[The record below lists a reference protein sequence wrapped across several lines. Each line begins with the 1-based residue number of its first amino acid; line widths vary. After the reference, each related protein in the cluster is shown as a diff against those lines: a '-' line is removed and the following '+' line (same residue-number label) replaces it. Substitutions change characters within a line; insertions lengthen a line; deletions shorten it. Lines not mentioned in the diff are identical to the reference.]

1 MFMGK
6 CKAALDLI
14 SNVEKGGIL
23 HLNDPA
29 DPDNPTSP
37 TVREVLISK
46 HPPAK
51 PAHPNCILTDEPDNP
66 HPIIFESLDGSIVR
80 SAALRVSGAAGP
92 SGLDAHEW
100 RRLCTSHKA
109 ASRDLCAS
117 LATVARRI
125 CSSYV
130 DPTSIKPL
138 LACRLIAL
146 DKHPGVRPIGI
157 GDTARRIIAKAVLT
171 IAAPDI
177 QDASGCLQMCG
188 GQISGIEAA
197 VHATRS
203 AFESDESEAALLV
216 DATNAFNALNRQAAL
231 HNIRRLCPPFATIL
245 INSYRSPTELFV
257 DGDVILS
264 QEGTTQ
270 GDPLAMPMYGLA
282 TIPLIRRLDGLCKQI
297 WYADDS
303 AAIGTVEQ
311 LHAWWNRLAAEGPA
325 FGYFP
330 NPSKTWLV
338 TKQRHFDEASNMF
351 AGSGVNVTLDGRP
364 YLGAVI
370 GSQEY
375 VEEYVSSKVREWSSS
390 INILSDIAKSQ
401 PHAAFSALT
410 HGLLSKWTYLS
421 HVVPDISHL
430 LVPLDDVLR
439 TNLIPAITGRPPPND
454 LECDLFGL
462 PARHGGLGI
471 HIPSKNADRE
481 LQSSEKVTLTL
492 KDHILDQDREYGYD
506 IINDQLL
513 NKANVSKDNK
523 KRNQQEADSIY
534 QQLPDRLQK
543 AVDLARVKGASTWLT
558 VLPLTE
564 HGFTLHK
571 SAFHDALALRYGWTP
586 SRMPSKCECGNT
598 FNVEH
603 ALSCAKGGFP
613 SLRHNEVRDITASLL
628 TEVCSEVCVEPDLQ
642 PVTSDQLN
650 GASANRQDGARLD
663 VSANGV
669 WGGRFQKTYFDV
681 RVFNPL
687 APSNKNQAPAS
698 VYRKHELEKKRAYQQ
713 RIQEVEHSSFA
724 PLVLSATGGMGNE
737 ATIFYKRLASLL
749 SQKWDFPYSTTL
761 CWLRC
766 RLCYSLLRSSIQAI
780 RGARS
785 SQGHAVRSPTAIDLV
800 TIESHITENN

>member
-1 MFMGK
+1 M
-6 CKAALDLI
+6 
-14 SNVEKGGIL
+14 
-23 HLNDPA
+23 
-29 DPDNPTSP
+29 
-37 TVREVLISK
+37 
-46 HPPAK
+46 
-51 PAHPNCILTDEPDNP
+51 
-66 HPIIFESLDGSIVR
+66 
-80 SAALRVSGAAGP
+80 
-92 SGLDAHEW
+92 
-100 RRLCTSHKA
+100 
-109 ASRDLCAS
+109 
-117 LATVARRI
+117 
-125 CSSYV
+125 
-130 DPTSIKPL
+130 
-138 LACRLIAL
+138 
-146 DKHPGVRPIGI
+146 
-157 GDTARRIIAKAVLT
+157 
-171 IAAPDI
+171 
-177 QDASGCLQMCG
+177 
-188 GQISGIEAA
+188 
-197 VHATRS
+197 
-203 AFESDESEAALLV
+203 
-216 DATNAFNALNRQAAL
+216 
-231 HNIRRLCPPFATIL
+231 
-245 INSYRSPTELFV
+245 
-257 DGDVILS
+257 
-264 QEGTTQ
+264 
-270 GDPLAMPMYGLA
+270 
-282 TIPLIRRLDGLCKQI
+282 
-297 WYADDS
+297 
-303 AAIGTVEQ
+303 
-311 LHAWWNRLAAEGPA
+311 
-325 FGYFP
+325 
-330 NPSKTWLV
+330 
-338 TKQRHFDEASNMF
+338 
-351 AGSGVNVTLDGRP
+351 
-364 YLGAVI
+364 
-370 GSQEY
+370 
-375 VEEYVSSKVREWSSS
+375 REWSSS

-401 PHAAFSALT
+401 PHATFSALT

-421 HVVPDISHL
+421 RVVPDISHL
-430 LVPLDDVLR
+430 LVPLDNVLR

-454 LECDLFGL
+454 FECDLFGL

-471 HIPSKNADRE
+471 RTPSKNADRE

-492 KDHILDQDREYGYD
+492 KDHILDQDREYGYN

-586 SRMPSKCECGNT
+586 SRMPSKCECGCGNT

-628 TEVCSEVCVEPDLQ
+628 TEVCSEVCVEPDVQ

-687 APSNKNQAPAS
+687 APSNRNQAPAS

-713 RIQEVEHSSFA
+713 RIQEVEHSSFT

-761 CWLRC
+761 CWLWC

>member
-1 MFMGK
+1 M
-6 CKAALDLI
+6 
-14 SNVEKGGIL
+14 
-23 HLNDPA
+23 
-29 DPDNPTSP
+29 
-37 TVREVLISK
+37 
-46 HPPAK
+46 
-51 PAHPNCILTDEPDNP
+51 
-66 HPIIFESLDGSIVR
+66 
-80 SAALRVSGAAGP
+80 
-92 SGLDAHEW
+92 
-100 RRLCTSHKA
+100 
-109 ASRDLCAS
+109 
-117 LATVARRI
+117 
-125 CSSYV
+125 
-130 DPTSIKPL
+130 
-138 LACRLIAL
+138 
-146 DKHPGVRPIGI
+146 
-157 GDTARRIIAKAVLT
+157 
-171 IAAPDI
+171 
-177 QDASGCLQMCG
+177 
-188 GQISGIEAA
+188 
-197 VHATRS
+197 
-203 AFESDESEAALLV
+203 
-216 DATNAFNALNRQAAL
+216 
-231 HNIRRLCPPFATIL
+231 
-245 INSYRSPTELFV
+245 
-257 DGDVILS
+257 
-264 QEGTTQ
+264 
-270 GDPLAMPMYGLA
+270 
-282 TIPLIRRLDGLCKQI
+282 
-297 WYADDS
+297 
-303 AAIGTVEQ
+303 
-311 LHAWWNRLAAEGPA
+311 
-325 FGYFP
+325 
-330 NPSKTWLV
+330 
-338 TKQRHFDEASNMF
+338 
-351 AGSGVNVTLDGRP
+351 
-364 YLGAVI
+364 
-370 GSQEY
+370 
-375 VEEYVSSKVREWSSS
+375 REWSSS

-421 HVVPDISHL
+421 RVVPDISHL
-430 LVPLDDVLR
+430 LVPLDNVLR

-454 LECDLFGL
+454 LEYDLFGL

-471 HIPSKNADRE
+471 RIPSKNADRE

-564 HGFTLHK
+564 HGFTLYK

-687 APSNKNQAPAS
+687 APSNRNQAPAS

-713 RIQEVEHSSFA
+713 RIQEVEHSSFT

-737 ATIFYKRLASLL
+737 ATIFYK
-749 SQKWDFPYSTTL
+749 
-761 CWLRC
+761 
-766 RLCYSLLRSSIQAI
+766 
-780 RGARS
+780 
-785 SQGHAVRSPTAIDLV
+785 
-800 TIESHITENN
+800 

>member
-1 MFMGK
+1 
-6 CKAALDLI
+6 
-14 SNVEKGGIL
+14 
-23 HLNDPA
+23 
-29 DPDNPTSP
+29 
-37 TVREVLISK
+37 
-46 HPPAK
+46 
-51 PAHPNCILTDEPDNP
+51 
-66 HPIIFESLDGSIVR
+66 
-80 SAALRVSGAAGP
+80 
-92 SGLDAHEW
+92 
-100 RRLCTSHKA
+100 
-109 ASRDLCAS
+109 
-117 LATVARRI
+117 
-125 CSSYV
+125 
-130 DPTSIKPL
+130 
-138 LACRLIAL
+138 
-146 DKHPGVRPIGI
+146 
-157 GDTARRIIAKAVLT
+157 
-171 IAAPDI
+171 
-177 QDASGCLQMCG
+177 
-188 GQISGIEAA
+188 
-197 VHATRS
+197 
-203 AFESDESEAALLV
+203 
-216 DATNAFNALNRQAAL
+216 
-231 HNIRRLCPPFATIL
+231 
-245 INSYRSPTELFV
+245 
-257 DGDVILS
+257 
-264 QEGTTQ
+264 
-270 GDPLAMPMYGLA
+270 
-282 TIPLIRRLDGLCKQI
+282 
-297 WYADDS
+297 
-303 AAIGTVEQ
+303 
-311 LHAWWNRLAAEGPA
+311 
-325 FGYFP
+325 
-330 NPSKTWLV
+330 
-338 TKQRHFDEASNMF
+338 MF

-421 HVVPDISHL
+421 RVVPDISHL
-430 LVPLDDVLR
+430 LVPLDNVLR

-471 HIPSKNADRE
+471 RIPSKNADRE
-481 LQSSEKVTLTL
+481 LQSSEKVTLAL

-543 AVDLARVKGASTWLT
+543 AVDLARVKGVSTWLT

-687 APSNKNQAPAS
+687 APSNRNQAPAS

-713 RIQEVEHSSFA
+713 RIQEVEHSSFT

-749 SQKWDFPYSTTL
+749 SQK
-761 CWLRC
+761 
-766 RLCYSLLRSSIQAI
+766 
-780 RGARS
+780 
-785 SQGHAVRSPTAIDLV
+785 
-800 TIESHITENN
+800 